1 MVDWPHELVATIF
14 FQGCPWRC
22 PYCHNPHLLPAE
34 EGLVEWT
41 HVMETLSHR
50 TKLLDGVV
58 LSGGE
63 PLLQHDIKSA
73 ISELR
78 ELGFRIGMH
87 TAGAVP
93 DRFIECLPMLDWV
106 GFDVK
111 APFAK
116 YDELTKISGSAANA
130 RASFRALVASG
141 TPFEVRTTVHADL
154 LLQSDL
160 IVMATE
166 LAEEGVQT
174 WALQQFRELGAEL
187 DVPTRVVDLHE
198 VARSARADIPYV
210 EVR

>member
-63 PLLQHDIKSA
+63 PLLQHNIKSA

-116 YDELTKISGSAANA
+116 YDELTKVPNSSERA
-130 RASFRALVASG
+130 RDSLRALVESG
-141 TPFEVRTTVHADL
+141 TPFEARTTVHADL
-154 LLQSDL
+154 LSQGDL
-160 IVMATE
+160 MVMAEE
-166 LAEEGVQT
+166 LAQESVQT
-174 WALQQFRELGAEL
+174 WALQQFRELGSEL
-187 DVPTRVVDLHE
+187 DVPERVINLHE
-198 VARSARADIPYV
+198 VARFARAGIPTV